1 MIAFAIIRFL
11 ILGKLFYS
19 FNRSYYQFLM
29 KIYKRIFNLIS
40 LVFIILLASIGVG
53 IAGGIPPSMG
63 NRKMQDRSDI
73 KIELFE
79 EKTKEQEMEMLDVN
93 G

>member
-1 MIAFAIIRFL
+1 
-11 ILGKLFYS
+11 
-19 FNRSYYQFLM
+19 M
-29 KIYKRIFNLIS
+29 KIFKRIFNLIS

-79 EKTKEQEMEMLDVN
+79 VKTKRAGN
-93 G
+93 GNVGCQRIMYRI